1 VNDANAR
8 ELLAALAADAIS
20 APERSALEAY
30 LAQRPQLQQEFNAMQ
45 NLFQRIEQGS
55 ATPPPEAWGAIEAA
69 IARDVTDA
77 EAPRVAAPVQTGRWR
92 EGSARSQ
99 RPPSGPMRHT
109 PPQGTPQSRADLLF
123 GKIALNWGLLS
134 RDLLQR
140 ALHYQRAQASHL
152 RLGEIL
158 LERGILN
165 RTQVNE
171 VLAYQE
177 RLSGLMRSPSPAPEA
192 SAALAAPSAFPQGML
207 SPPGPGP
214 AVDVTASHAESPSAA
229 DMALAADSAE
239 EVDALL
245 GTVIDGC
252 TLQTKIGQGGMG
264 SIYLAH
270 HQSLQVDVVVKI
282 LSPDSSNNP
291 RTVERFHREARSAAR
306 LEHPNVVGVRD
317 VGTTE
322 AGLHYIIMQ
331 YVSGGSLEDK
341 IKAEGKHELSEA
353 LRILLKISSALEA
366 AHGSG
371 VIHRDLKPD
380 NVLVSTS
387 GEVFVADFGL
397 AKDLNS
403 ELKLTADGAMIGT
416 PLYMAPEIGRVK
428 EIDGRVDIFSL
439 GVTFY
444 YLLTGIQPFRGF
456 TALDILSAKAHDKI
470 KPPEAHLPEITPETR
485 AVLGKMLAKDR
496 DQRYS
501 DIAELVGDL
510 ERLGRGLPVDADP
523 AAGPWGGVPL
533 AKSRGKAGGGKSKVG
548 LVVGLVVVSIVV
560 VGLAGWLISLLT

>member
-1 VNDANAR
+1 VNDAKAR
-8 ELLAALAADAIS
+8 ELLAALAVDAIS
-20 APERSALEAY
+20 PQERAQLQAY
-30 LAQRPQLQQEFNAMQ
+30 LAQRPHLQQELQATQ
-45 NLFQRIEQGS
+45 SLFQRIEHGS
-55 ATPPPEAWGAIEAA
+55 ATPPPEAWSAIEAA

-77 EAPRVAAPVQTGRWR
+77 EAPRIPAPVQSGRWR

-99 RPPSGPMRHT
+99 RPAAARALGYAAE
-109 PPQGTPQSRADLLF
+109 GTPESRADLLF
-123 GKIALNWGLLS
+123 GKIALNRHLLS

-140 ALHYQRAQASHL
+140 ALQYQRAQAPHL

-158 LERGILN
+158 LERGILT
-165 RTQVNE
+165 RDQVNE

-177 RLSGLMRSPSPAPEA
+177 QISGLMRSPSPAPEA
-192 SAALAAPSAFPQGML
+192 FAAPSAFAPGLMAG
-207 SPPGPGP
+207 PPR
-214 AVDVTASHAESPSAA
+214 VDVTASGAPGF
-229 DMALAADSAE
+229 ALVSDPGDSAE
-239 EVDALL
+239 DEDSLL

-270 HQSLQVDVVVKI
+270 HESLRVDVVVKI

-317 VGTTE
+317 VGTTA

-331 YVSGGSLEDK
+331 YVSGGSLEEK
-341 IKAEGKHELSEA
+341 IRDEGKHELGDA

-366 AHGSG
+366 AHSSG

-380 NVLVSTS
+380 NVLVSSS
-387 GEVFVADFGL
+387 GEVYVADFGL

-470 KPPEAHLPEITPETR
+470 KPPEAHLPEISADTR

-496 DQRYS
+496 DRRYS
-501 DIAELVGDL
+501 DISELVGDL
-510 ERLGRGLPVDADP
+510 ERLDRGLPVEADP
-523 AAGPWGGVPL
+523 SAGPWGDFASL
-533 AKSRGKAGGGKSKVG
+533 AGAGGSQGAEGGGKPSRPALLAG
-548 LVVGLVVVSIVV
+548 LVVMFFV
-560 VGLAGWLISLLT
+560 VGGLLAWLVSLLS